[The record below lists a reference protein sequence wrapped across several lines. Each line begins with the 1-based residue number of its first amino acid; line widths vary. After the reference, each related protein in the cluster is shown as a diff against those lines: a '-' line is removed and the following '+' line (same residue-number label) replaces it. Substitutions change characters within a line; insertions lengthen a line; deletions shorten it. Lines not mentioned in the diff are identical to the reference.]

1 MQTTG
6 RVLRFHIITFF
17 KLRSGWNGGA
27 SVEKLCYLGPFPA
40 GAKLG
45 PTGSGFVGSALA
57 GYNNTRV
64 KSDYR
69 FMYVSRPRAAGR
81 VGSYKVYACSLV
93 PGVTGQVYYDT
104 DQSEVIR
111 MNRKQRAGPQA
122 PPLGG

>member
-1 MQTTG
+1 MNSFSSVRGGT
-6 RVLRFHIITFF
+6 R
-17 KLRSGWNGGA
+17 GA